1 MTKRT
6 TRTRAEAKKL
16 MWEYYRKNK
25 ESLPSCINRLR
36 EEILDRLVASQT
48 YPSKLKAAS
57 FIAEVSCLT

>member
-36 EEILDRLVASQT
+36 EEILDRLVAGHHVIQ
-48 YPSKLKAAS
+48 S
-57 FIAEVSCLT
+57 FQDAVRRIQAN